1 MENRKQRK
9 SKKMNKPRLGQH
21 SPVSAHFQFSLPRG
35 PITIPPQSYLSLM
48 PLLIGSH
55 LATPSAHLTAEDLI
69 SLHCGTLASDASPS
83 TEHREDRRA
92 LTRDCRGV
100 LLARSFLPPSSDFPG
115 LENKT
120 RRHVDTPQQ
129 GQSKRI
135 LRPSHGC
142 YGQTPVEVLAG
153 L

>member
-1 MENRKQRK
+1 M
-9 SKKMNKPRLGQH
+9 SKPRLGQH
-21 SPVSAHFQFSLPRG
+21 SPVSVHFQFSLPRG

-120 RRHVDTPQQ
+120 RRHGISTNFTSVFLRVRRQDWIDRSLLPC
-129 GQSKRI
+129 GLHLLCRI
-135 LRPSHGC
+135 
-142 YGQTPVEVLAG
+142 
-153 L
+153 